1 MFFAFGVLTVSGLAA
16 LAVGLVVASRRHR
29 VLERELSVVRS
40 ALYEAHTSHA
50 DEVGRLSR
58 IHVAVREGERESV
71 AMFLERMYLHDYAK
85 LVRQGFHL
93 RRSQP
98 SAD

>member
-1 MFFAFGVLTVSGLAA
+1 MFFAFVTMTISGLIA
-16 LAVGLVVASRRHR
+16 LAAGLVVASRRHR
-29 VLERELSVVRS
+29 VLDRELSIVRS
-40 ALYEAHTSHA
+40 ALYEAHASHA
-50 DEVGRLSR
+50 DEVSRLSR
-58 IHVAVREGERESV
+58 IHAAVRAGERESV
-71 AMFLERMYLHDYAK
+71 ALFLERMYLADYAK